1 MTKLISGNIWKLIA
15 NEYQERDLAIIETNK
30 LPIHVESKNE
40 IEIGDYFDT
49 LHNKEIAHT
58 ANIADAESR
67 GSDRANRSFVVPI
80 CIQGE
85 LREIRIIFPC
95 VSKDISNEDL
105 IKNYYSYPD
114 QSFFTEGYEKFILMS
129 EDEIDIKTGELSIF
143 QYMAYSQTLEFSGN
157 KQSYAQ
163 EFKDSLIVD
172 SEQIGKILNSEEQ
185 STDIVPFGFSLS
197 WNPGKYLIREIDIKN
212 PKTDKTIN
220 YGLSIQPQGFYER
233 WDSGDDIMDIESMII
248 NEHENFYAGL

>member
-1 MTKLISGNIWKLIA
+1 MTELISGNIWKLIA

-58 ANIADAESR
+58 ANFGSAER
-67 GSDRANRSFVVPI
+67 GSDRTNRSFVVPI
-80 CIQGE
+80 CIQGA

-95 VSKDISNEDL
+95 VSEDLSKEDL

-114 QSFFTEGYEKFILMS
+114 QSFFTEGYEKFILIS
-129 EDEIDIKTGELSIF
+129 EDEIDIKTGELTIF

-172 SEQIGKILNSEEQ
+172 SEQIGKILNGEEQ

-197 WNPGKYLIREIDIKN
+197 WNPGKYLVREIDINN
-212 PKTDKTIN
+212 PKTDKTVN

-233 WDSGDDIMDIESMII
+233 WNNDDEIMDIQSFII
-248 NEHENFYAGL
+248 NEQENFYA

>member
-30 LPIHVESKNE
+30 LPIHFESKNE

-58 ANIADAESR
+58 ANFGSAER
-67 GSDRANRSFVVPI
+67 GSDRTNRSFVVPI
-80 CIQGE
+80 CILGE

-105 IKNYYSYPD
+105 SKNYYSYPD

-129 EDEIDIKTGELSIF
+129 EDEIDIKTGELTFF
-143 QYMAYSQTLEFSGN
+143 QYLAYSQTLEFSGN

-172 SEQIGKILNSEEQ
+172 SEKIGKILNGEEQ

-248 NEHENFYAGL
+248 NEHENHK